1 MAAKCS
7 HCLVLISLVFFP
19 FGVFF
24 FFSFSAWGLRET
36 KEGMNKGQGKRVIAA
51 GLCHVVRKSGW
62 NWRDQARPNSH
73 SGRPWIVWLWQWVWT
88 VTIAGD
94 VSGCSSAS
102 SPCEVV
108 LMGWCSQHFPHL
120 PALTGSLEWQ
130 PLSFPNWHVHLDH
143 GNWCGV
149 AFFLLCLLQLALW
162 FFLLLT
168 LLLLWAW
175 VFGGWKEWRERV
187 SGRRMYGRI
196 WGSVPSGQFP
206 LCIFIKFVWHLD
218 GSEHRDY
225 STIGMGKSGWMVAQ
239 RKRTWVCWLTVAEH
253 EPVCGQVFKKA
264 RG

>member
-1 MAAKCS
+1 MFISCAHFASCTTFALMAAVFSRNLQTHLLTAKSRNGLNRQKRETPSHVFFFLMAAKCS

-73 SGRPWIVWLWQWVWT
+73 SGRPWIVWLWQWIWT

-149 AFFLLCLLQLALW
+149 AFFFC
-162 FFLLLT
+162 
-168 LLLLWAW
+168 
-175 VFGGWKEWRERV
+175 
-187 SGRRMYGRI
+187 
-196 WGSVPSGQFP
+196 
-206 LCIFIKFVWHLD
+206 
-218 GSEHRDY
+218 
-225 STIGMGKSGWMVAQ
+225 
-239 RKRTWVCWLTVAEH
+239 VC
-253 EPVCGQVFKKA
+253 FS
-264 RG
+264 